1 MFMGDMNF
9 MQLSYNMMDVE
20 YQVSCELMTHLREGQ
35 KFSNLSK

>member
-20 YQVSCELMTHLREGQ
+20 YRVSCKFMMGLREGQ
-35 KFSNLSK
+35 NFLT